1 MNQDTTKDQEKF
13 DTKYEIKAVGLLSL
27 AFGLVGLDRFIINPL
42 FPVMSEELGLSY
54 QDLGLISG
62 ILALAWGMS
71 SIVSGNL
78 SDRFG
83 SRRVLV
89 VSVVLFSLLVA
100 TTGLAT
106 GLISLL
112 IIRSLMGFA
121 EGGFVPASIVATIN
135 VSHHRRK
142 GLNIGIQQMA
152 MPFFG
157 LGLGPIIAVWLL
169 AILPGWE
176 WVFGIVALPGLIV
189 AYLLFHNLKDPA
201 TEPTELII
209 NQSEQDSKE
218 TNFFRQALGHRN
230 IVFATLSMVCFLTC
244 LLVTAAFMPNYLTDY
259 IGLDMESMSIVLSFL
274 GLGGL
279 VGMIGIPALSDFF
292 GRKNV
297 MVFALM
303 IELIFLVILAQG
315 TKDIG
320 MLSLCLF
327 VISCMNSGVV
337 AVIIGPLI
345 SETVPI
351 SIAATATGLV
361 VGLGEIVGGAIAPA
375 VAGAIAERFGIQII
389 PHIVLYAVLCGFV
402 IVCFGI
408 KLAAPDETQS

>member
-1 MNQDTTKDQEKF
+1 MNQDRTKDQEKF

-27 AFGLVGLDRFIINPL
+27 GFGLVGLDRFIIHPL

-135 VSHHRRK
+135 ASHHRRK

-201 TEPTELII
+201 TEPPELII
-209 NQSEQDSKE
+209 NQSEQDPKE
-218 TNFFRQALGHRN
+218 TR
-230 IVFATLSMVCFLTC
+230 
-244 LLVTAAFMPNYLTDY
+244 
-259 IGLDMESMSIVLSFL
+259 
-274 GLGGL
+274 
-279 VGMIGIPALSDFF
+279 
-292 GRKNV
+292 
-297 MVFALM
+297 
-303 IELIFLVILAQG
+303 
-315 TKDIG
+315 
-320 MLSLCLF
+320 
-327 VISCMNSGVV
+327 
-337 AVIIGPLI
+337 
-345 SETVPI
+345 
-351 SIAATATGLV
+351 
-361 VGLGEIVGGAIAPA
+361 
-375 VAGAIAERFGIQII
+375 
-389 PHIVLYAVLCGFV
+389 
-402 IVCFGI
+402 
-408 KLAAPDETQS
+408 